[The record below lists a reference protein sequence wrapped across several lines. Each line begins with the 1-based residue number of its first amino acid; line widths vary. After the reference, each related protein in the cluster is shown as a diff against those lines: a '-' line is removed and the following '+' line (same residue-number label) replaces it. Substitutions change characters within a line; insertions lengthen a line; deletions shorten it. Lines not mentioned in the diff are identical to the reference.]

1 MGMFV
6 SLTNTALS
14 VWRGLV
20 PSVTGALVS
29 SSHVHTL
36 SISAQVLTQLTLV
49 HICSETQIK
58 KKKSVVDAA
67 TPQDFLEGR

>member
-36 SISAQVLTQLTLV
+36 SISAQVLTQLTLI
-49 HICSETQIK
+49 HICREKQIK
-58 KKKSVVDAA
+58 KKSVIDAA